1 MERSINPCSQP
12 TSRCLITWP
21 SKAWHWS
28 GARPRFVL
36 DPAGRS
42 AAVCEDCNMAG
53 SGKRR
58 ILAVWRR
65 YNEAHFI
72 AVTRGRL
79 HRPWAAFVL
88 SCPII
93 MLLILTGTINSI
105 WLELRGLVFIALKVV
120 TIPKAVAVYRRRS

>member
-1 MERSINPCSQP
+1 
-12 TSRCLITWP
+12 
-21 SKAWHWS
+21 
-28 GARPRFVL
+28 
-36 DPAGRS
+36 
-42 AAVCEDCNMAG
+42 MAG

-72 AVTRGRL
+72 AVTRGRF

-88 SCPII
+88 GCPII
-93 MLLILTGTINSI
+93 MLLILTATINSI
-105 WLELRGLVFIALKVV
+105 WLERWGLVFIALEVV